1 MLDPELV
8 TYLDRRFDTV
18 DQRFDTVDQRFE
30 AIDRKFEAIDR
41 KFEAIDGKFEA
52 LDGKFEAL
60 DGKFEAIDRKVDDKV
75 GEVRVLLEHLD
86 TKIQLVA
93 EGVVAN
99 NQALEAFRREV
110 AFQFEEV
117 RAVNRL
123 SYVELERKIA
133 ALRG

>member
-18 DQRFDTVDQRFE
+18 DQRFDAVDRKFD

-41 KFEAIDGKFEA
+41 KFEAIDGKF
-52 LDGKFEAL
+52 G
-60 DGKFEAIDRKVDDKV
+60 AIDRKVDDKV

-99 NQALEAFRREV
+99 SQALEAFRREV